1 MLVRN
6 RLRGENVGL
15 IQLVQEVAVRGER
28 AHVNREQ
35 AGSQDL
41 KLEVA
46 VRGERAHVD
55 AACKQLQSVRLV
67 SVCLQFSFKEMCL
80 VKAGI

>member
-1 MLVRN
+1 V
-6 RLRGENVGL
+6 
-15 IQLVQEVAVRGER
+15 
-28 AHVNREQ
+28 
-35 AGSQDL
+35 GSQDL